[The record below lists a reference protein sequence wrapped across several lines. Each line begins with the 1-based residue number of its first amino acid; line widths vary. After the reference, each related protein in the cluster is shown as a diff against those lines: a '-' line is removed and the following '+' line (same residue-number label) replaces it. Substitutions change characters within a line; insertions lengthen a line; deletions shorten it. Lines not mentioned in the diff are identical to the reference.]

1 MRALYS
7 RVWQLR
13 EGALQRVERVLR
25 SGGAEDSQREM
36 FRALSRALLRCTQ
49 DKVAN
54 VFHAALQV
62 RPACVAVVGGSGLLP
77 GSVAVHAVDAKQRW
91 ACCNGRAHWLTRC
104 RNGAC

>member
-1 MRALYS
+1 M
-7 RVWQLR
+7 
-13 EGALQRVERVLR
+13 ERVLR
-25 SGGAEDSQREM
+25 GGGAEDSQREM

-62 RPACVAVVGGSGLLP
+62 HPAWVASAGGNDLLP

-91 ACCNGRAHWLTRC
+91 GCCSGRAHWPSDCTC
-104 RNGAC
+104 AH

>member
-25 SGGAEDSQREM
+25 GGGAEDSQREM

-62 RPACVAVVGGSGLLP
+62 RPARVWLLSVGVACWQDL
-77 GSVAVHAVDAKQRW
+77 
-91 ACCNGRAHWLTRC
+91 WLCMR
-104 RNGAC
+104 